1 MVISANELKVKGI
14 SLLDSVFKTL
24 DEVLVSVRGKHKYV
38 IVELERYAYLRE
50 CELEHALRETKE
62 DIAKGHYK
70 TVSTEEHFKA
80 LDDALQD

>member
-1 MVISANELKVKGI
+1 MVISANDLKVKGI
-14 SLLDSVFKTL
+14 SLLDGMFKTL
-24 DEVLVSVRGKHKYV
+24 DEVLVSVRGKNKYV
-38 IVELERYAYLRE
+38 IVDMERYTFLRE

-70 TVSTEEHFKA
+70 TVSVEEHFKA